1 MGGASWSVRRAGD
14 KIEGTLQDITD
25 KVRAHEHLQF
35 LADHDPLTKALNR
48 RGVEACLSR
57 GLQRLRRGKPL
68 AVAYLDLDRFKLIND
83 LYGHVAG
90 DAVLQQADGGCKPRG
105 AVRRHG
111 GDRTRRAPRAP

>member
-1 MGGASWSVRRAGD
+1 MEFETSLAREDGMTRRRVRAARAGD

-35 LADHDPLTKALNR
+35 LADHDPLTKVMNR

-83 LYGHVAG
+83 LYGRQATCCNRCE
-90 DAVLQQADGGCKPRG
+90 VLPHEAE
-105 AVRRHG
+105 VVL
-111 GDRTRRAPRAP
+111 